1 MLLWLRPTPNPRLER
16 TGMRG
21 WLCAASAGRKYALAA
36 QVRPRWPAARAH
48 R

>member
-21 WLCAASAGRKYALAA
+21 WLCAASAGRGYAPAALLRPWWAAA
-36 QVRPRWPAARAH
+36 QLH